1 MVLAQVWACL
11 IIAQVLQ
18 AIRMEVALR
27 AQVDAFEVSLPLLI
41 EALPQFGSQGCDGI
55 VECVRQGRRLGIIR
69 PSTRL
74 RIQAP
79 EIPRDDLIPL
89 PQATVLCRQPCY
101 HDEAN
106 PDKATS
112 PDKRIGPQIEA
123 HPQRDRLVE
132 ILKQREAQIKAA
144 ARQANKAEQTAP
156 PKAGPIKPKAT
167 VAASKK
173 PPVQPDPTIVRPSWT
188 FLHPLVA

>member
-1 MVLAQVWACL
+1 MPLTFHCHCSLKPCL
-11 IIAQVLQ
+11 
-18 AIRMEVALR
+18 
-27 AQVDAFEVSLPLLI
+27 SLGGL
-41 EALPQFGSQGCDGI
+41 GRDGI

-106 PDKATS
+106 PGKGTS
-112 PDKRIGPQIEA
+112 SDKRIGSQIEA

-132 ILKQREAQIKAA
+132 ILKQREAQLKAA
-144 ARQANKAEQTAP
+144 TRQANKAELSAQS
-156 PKAGPIKPKAT
+156 KAVPIKPKAAQQNVPKAT
-167 VAASKK
+167 VTMSKR
-173 PPVQPDPTIVRPSWT
+173 PPVQPDPSIVRPSWT
-188 FLHPLVA
+188 FLQPLVA